1 MTSLFFNLLLSC
13 IMVTAT
19 VVIHFLGLVLLLR
32 LISWHGKTVANLHE
46 VLRQCVLLIMAV
58 LGIVFLHTIEIW
70 SYAFVFQFL
79 GAVTGFE
86 RALYFSTVT
95 FSSLGYGDI
104 TLNPQWR
111 VFGAIEAANGVILFG
126 WSTAFLISLM
136 SKLRTL
142 EHDWLEK

>member
-1 MTSLFFNLLLSC
+1 MISLFYNLLLSC
-13 IMVTAT
+13 VMVTAT

-70 SYAFVFQFL
+70 SYAFVFQLL

>member
-1 MTSLFFNLLLSC
+1 MISLFYNLLLSC
-13 IMVTAT
+13 VLVTAT

-70 SYAFVFQFL
+70 SYAFVFQLL

>member
-1 MTSLFFNLLLSC
+1 MISLFFNLLLSC

-58 LGIVFLHTIEIW
+58 LGIVFLHTVEIW
-70 SYAFVFQFL
+70 SYAFVFQLL

>member
-1 MTSLFFNLLLSC
+1 MISQFYNLLLSC
-13 IMVTAT
+13 VMVTAT

-70 SYAFVFQFL
+70 SYAFVFQLL